1 MASPQQSYTDG
12 QPDPEG
18 QDGGQDQ
25 AQQAT
30 PAPAAG
36 AKKKRAYAGQAYEF
50 GAGANAALGGQ
61 QPGGTAYPGSP
72 PQPAGYGYLPP
83 QQGQQP
89 SYGMPQ
95 QPQYGDPNFQSQPAQ
110 PSYGQPQYGAP
121 QGGYEPPQATYP
133 VPGQQVVQPPT
144 QGFQQMSIGGGP
156 APGQAQQPAPQ
167 PQQQQTQMRLNPLQP
182 VDISM
187 QGQPF
192 HVTDLDQP
200 PPAIILPPNVS
211 FMCSKANT
219 TLIHWLVFGHTIASC
234 KLSAQV
240 CSINAQ
246 CDADD
251 GEPTQEEQVALRAY
265 HSTLRDPA

>member
-1 MASPQQSYTDG
+1 MASPQQPYSDD

-18 QDGGQDQ
+18 QDGGYEQ

-72 PQPAGYGYLPP
+72 PQPAGYGYPGP

-95 QPQYGDPNFQSQPAQ
+95 QPQYGDANYQSQPAQ

-133 VPGQQVVQPPT
+133 APGQQGMQQAT

-156 APGQAQQPAPQ
+156 APGQVHQPAPQ
-167 PQQQQTQMRLNPLQP
+167 PHQQQPQMRLNPLQP

-187 QGQPF
+187 QAQPF

-211 FMCSKANT
+211 YSP
-219 TLIHWLVFGHTIASC
+219 S
-234 KLSAQV
+234 SP
-240 CSINAQ
+240 
-246 CDADD
+246 
-251 GEPTQEEQVALRAY
+251 E
-265 HSTLRDPA
+265 